1 MAMIHKN
8 LTPFFWGP
16 KVTSRK
22 PPQVEMAV
30 CVRAVFKLVPGQPL
44 VAIEDPMEQGFLSG
58 DTFLPEDID
67 QRGALVTAS
76 DFAEWKLHGEM
87 LLKGTCHPPGGS
99 ATSCN
104 VRFAVGNWSKT
115 LRVVGPR
122 VFRPG
127 MLMGGTMSEPLPF
140 EQMPLS
146 WQNAYGGT
154 EYPLN
159 PVGRGFNG
167 PEMPTV
173 EIVDAP
179 ITKQGK
185 RNVVPATF
193 LPQSPHWP
201 QRAGKRGKK
210 YDATWKRT
218 RAPFYAEDFDW
229 TYFQSAPE
237 DQRLDGYLRGDEDV
251 VFENLHPAASNWQT
265 KLPGLRIRSFVKTQD
280 GSVREP
286 EMHLDTLY
294 ADLDAGKLY
303 LTWRG
308 HAPIREIDMTDVAV
322 VLIASEPLH
331 AEPKPFADYE
341 AQLLEF
347 EKDPVGLEAAMPPG
361 FLAVANAIQAAELAE
376 RNGEP
381 MPDLSTLAANLPAG
395 CPFPPWFLTAAAGHP
410 DPLGMEA
417 KFPPGML
424 GDDDPLGVR
433 DKIGELGDKDKLE
446 KALEGLPDAKTDPA
460 AAIAPLRRLALLMP
474 PDKQPAMNATADAIE
489 QAIATARAADGGAA
503 MQKAIAAQPPTAAPV
518 PASEALANTIAGA
531 KSQLASAAEAA
542 AAGNSPGK
550 EAVLAKL
557 ADASAKL
564 DKAPTSLDDIVGK
577 ALAPLDAMPMPELPV
592 IPDVEG
598 QIAAEREK
606 LIAQEQKMRD
616 KQGDEPML
624 AMFQFGHRLL
634 DNAPRP
640 ANLVPDFAPLVAII
654 QQTHAALAAQGIGA
668 VALAPLLRLKGRVEA
683 VVAQLPQRPPA
694 PTGKYALQNLVRRDF
709 RNQDL
714 RGEVF
719 ARSDLTGATFSGAN
733 LAGASFRDAN
743 ATSADFTGANLTEVD
758 FSHCT
763 LSKARLTDVG
773 AERCKLA
780 DAELSGADLSNSNL
794 AGADLQQARLGKANL
809 SHANLTGANLSFA
822 DLSKADLRHANLHR
836 AQLTL
841 AVLDLVKGDHANFS
855 EATADMVKLT
865 TSRLPGANLR
875 GMQSSM
881 GSFVNSDLTGAD
893 LRECRF
899 TKVDFM
905 KAVLNQATFDRA
917 SLKQSILRDTQ
928 AIGASFRDAD
938 LGGASATGA
947 ANFQKAD
954 FRGAK
959 AQRSVWMDVEFTGA
973 NLSSANFEHANFQ
986 GSHGEDVDFAGSQL
1000 KATCFQRAQLKR
1012 PRFAQADLCSVD
1024 FNNTQLDDANFRNAN
1039 CYDVKFLGARAVRS
1053 DFEGAFTE
1061 GIQVDDDKAGK
1072 P

>member
-30 CVRAVFKLVPGQPL
+30 CVRGVFKLIPGQPL
-44 VAIEDPMEQGFLSG
+44 LAIEDPMQQGFMSG

-67 QRGALVTAS
+67 QRGALVTAN

-104 VRFAVGNWSKT
+104 VRFAVGDWSKT

-127 MLMGGTMSEPLPF
+127 MLLGGTMSDPLPF

-146 WQNAYGGT
+146 WQNAYGGAGYA
-154 EYPLN
+154 EN
-159 PVGRGFNG
+159 PVGRGYDG

-173 EIVDAP
+173 EPVDAP
-179 ITKQGK
+179 VTKQGK

-210 YDATWKRT
+210 YDAVWKRT

-237 DQRLDGYLRGDEDV
+237 DQRLAGYLRGDEELL
-251 VFENLHPAASNWQT
+251 FENLHPAAPKWQT
-265 KLPGLRIRSFVKTQD
+265 KLPALRIRAFVKTHD

-395 CPFPPWFLTAAAGHP
+395 CPFPPWFLAAATGHP
-410 DPLGMEA
+410 DPLGIEA

-424 GDDDPLGVR
+424 GNDDPLGVR

-446 KALEGLPDAKTDPA
+446 KALEGLPDAKTDPT

-474 PDKQPAMNATADAIE
+474 PDKQPGMNATVDAIE
-489 QAIATARAADGGAA
+489 QALLAAKVEDGGAA
-503 MQKAIAAQPPTAAPV
+503 MQKALAAQPPPAPPV
-518 PASEALANTIAGA
+518 PAATAVANTIAGA
-531 KSQLASAAEAA
+531 KAQLASAAEAA

-564 DKAPTSLDDIVGK
+564 EKAPTSLDAIVGK
-577 ALAPLDAMPMPELPV
+577 ALAPLDAMPMPELPA
-592 IPDVEG
+592 IPEVEG
-598 QIAAEREK
+598 QIAAERDK
-606 LIAQEQKMRD
+606 LLAQEKKLRA
-616 KQGDEPML
+616 KQPDEPML

-640 ANLVPDFAPLVAII
+640 ANLVPDFSPLLAIL
-654 QQTHAALAAQGIGA
+654 QQTHTALAAQGIGA

-719 ARSDLTGATFSGAN
+719 AKSDLTGASFAGAN

-743 ATSADFTGANLTEVD
+743 ATNVD
-758 FSHCT
+758 FSGAILTEADFGKCT
-763 LSKARLTDVG
+763 LSKARFCNAA

-780 DAELSGADLSNSNL
+780 DADLSGADLSNSNL
-794 AGADLQQARLGKANL
+794 AAADLQQARLGKANL
-809 SHANLTGANLSFA
+809 SRANLTGANLSFA

-841 AVLDLVKGDHANFS
+841 AVLDLVKGDHANFR
-855 EATADMVKLT
+855 EATADMVKIT
-865 TSRLPGANLR
+865 TSRLLGANLR
-875 GMQSSM
+875 GMHSSM

-893 LRECRF
+893 LSECRF

-905 KAVLNQATFDRA
+905 KAVLDGARFDRA
-917 SLKQSILRDTQ
+917 SLKQSILRDTR
-928 AIGASFRDAD
+928 AIGASFDGAD
-938 LGGASATGA
+938 LGGASATGTA
-947 ANFQKAD
+947 SFQKAT

-973 NLSSANFEHANFQ
+973 DLSGANFEHANFQ
-986 GSHGEDVDFAGSQL
+986 GARGEDVDFAGSQL
-1000 KATCFQRAQLKR
+1000 KGACFQRARLLR
-1012 PRFAQADLCSVD
+1012 PRFAQADLCSAD
-1024 FNNTQLDDANFRNAN
+1024 FNNTHLDDANFRNAN

-1053 DFEGAFTE
+1053 DFEGAFTV
-1061 GIQVDDDKAGK
+1061 GIQVSDPKATQ